1 MLCMILN
8 MTTTIIIET
17 KPTMVIGL
25 SRQMEKKYLEIV
37 YTFLMTGAMFS
48 KMNLKPKMKKKEESR
63 KVTAE
68 FLSFMIRMGKKMRNI
83 A

>member
-1 MLCMILN
+1 
-8 MTTTIIIET
+8 
-17 KPTMVIGL
+17 MVIGL

>member
-1 MLCMILN
+1 
-8 MTTTIIIET
+8 
-17 KPTMVIGL
+17 MVIGL
-25 SRQMEKKYLEIV
+25 SRQMEKKFLEIV

-48 KMNLKPKMKKKEESR
+48 KMNLKPKLKKMEESR

-68 FLSFMIRMGKKMRNI
+68 YLSFMIRMGKNMRNI

>member
-8 MTTTIIIET
+8 MTTTIIMET

>member
-8 MTTTIIIET
+8 MTTTIIMET

-68 FLSFMIRMGKKMRNI
+68 FLSFMIRMDKKMQNI

>member
-1 MLCMILN
+1 MILN
-8 MTTTIIIET
+8 MTTTIIMET
-17 KPTMVIGL
+17 KPTMVTGL
-25 SRQMEKKYLEIV
+25 SRQIDKKYLEIV

-68 FLSFMIRMGKKMRNI
+68 FLSFMIRMDKKMQNI
-83 A
+83 E